1 MGPGDRCGKYYGITR
16 LAWMFTYTGE
26 IDGFADAYR
35 IGVDLYTGEIL
46 SVDVAR

>member
-1 MGPGDRCGKYYGITR
+1 MGPGDRCGIILWHYR
-16 LAWMFTYTGE
+16 LAWVFTYTGE

-35 IGVDLYTGEIL
+35 IGVDLYTGEFL